1 MEIFFSIMMMHRV
14 THRAIINGNVLLIA
28 VPVVMNTSNVFPAPY
43 PIKIAIPDTRMYL
56 NKALS
61 DHKIAVIE
69 VAENAMRIDIEAPRV
84 PA

>member
-14 THRAIINGNVLLIA
+14 THTAIINDNPLLIA
-28 VPVVMNTSNVFPAPY
+28 VPVMTSPNVFPAPY
-43 PIKIAIPDTRMYL
+43 PIKIAIPDTTMYL
-56 NKALS
+56 IKALS

-69 VAENAMRIDIEAPRV
+69 VAENAIRIDIAAPRV